1 MTNVRRIIP
10 KVVDT
15 LALLTLARRIGVRRG
30 GRLLAFATTAYLDQ
44 QAIGRHKQN
53 RHGRRGRAH

>member
-10 KVVDT
+10 RVVDT

-44 QAIGRHKQN
+44 QAFGRHK
-53 RHGRRGRAH
+53 RHRRGRAR